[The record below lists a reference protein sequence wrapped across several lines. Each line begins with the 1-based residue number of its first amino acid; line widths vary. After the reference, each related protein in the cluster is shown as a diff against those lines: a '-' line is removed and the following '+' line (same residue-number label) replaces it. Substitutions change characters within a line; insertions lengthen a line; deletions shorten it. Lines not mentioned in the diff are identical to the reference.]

1 MNYSLKRYPSFAMIK
16 KRIQYYDKK
25 RKNFLL
31 YLLFYLLSVIRM
43 ICSLDILYHFF
54 ICFYIFL
61 PFQSALTLIIIF
73 PQSCFLSVLLCRWNN
88 GINPIFASDTFDC
101 FIHLLIDTSTKCPII
116 FWLYETLRL
125 SQKIILSTFRIW
137 FSPTVDI
144 IFSYYRFRSVAL
156 NLPNKKNSK
165 PPNDV

>member
-1 MNYSLKRYPSFAMIK
+1 M
-16 KRIQYYDKK
+16 K

-43 ICSLDILYHFF
+43 ICSLDILYHFL
-54 ICFYIFL
+54 IYFYIFL

-101 FIHLLIDTSTKCPII
+101 FIHQFSYTFTESVRNFFKCLKHVILQKIMKSFYWVLVIRLIRNTTKNTLLIISTVYVFHIV
-116 FWLYETLRL
+116 
-125 SQKIILSTFRIW
+125 S
-137 FSPTVDI
+137 
-144 IFSYYRFRSVAL
+144 
-156 NLPNKKNSK
+156 
-165 PPNDV
+165 NDD